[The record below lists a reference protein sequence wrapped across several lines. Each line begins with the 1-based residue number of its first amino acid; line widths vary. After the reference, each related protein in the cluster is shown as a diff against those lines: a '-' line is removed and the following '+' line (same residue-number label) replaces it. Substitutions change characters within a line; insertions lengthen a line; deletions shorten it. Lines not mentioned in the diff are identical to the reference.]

1 VRIIAVFPP
10 GVRFSDPQDV
20 DFFHASSFI
29 MIIIIVIESEERQDA
44 VIAYHPVIP
53 KNDNYNFITNN
64 KSWRTKSKSFLASWK
79 MTKALNKYRP
89 C

>member
-53 KNDNYNFITNN
+53 KMTIIILLQT
-64 KSWRTKSKSFLASWK
+64 TKVGEQNQKVFSLAGK
-79 MTKALNKYRP
+79 
-89 C
+89 